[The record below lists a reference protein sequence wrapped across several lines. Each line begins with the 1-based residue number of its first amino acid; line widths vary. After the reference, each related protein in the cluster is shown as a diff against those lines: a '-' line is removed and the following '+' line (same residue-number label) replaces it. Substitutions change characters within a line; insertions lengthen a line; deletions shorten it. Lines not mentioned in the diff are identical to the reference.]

1 MTITAETRLVGL
13 FGYPVG
19 HSLSPAMHNAAFA
32 ALGLNLRYVAF
43 PVPPEH
49 LADAVRALRALSFR
63 GVNVTIPHKVA
74 IVPFLDALDEEAR
87 AIGAVN
93 TVIVEA
99 DGRLVGTNTDG
110 RGYVRSLL
118 EETGVD
124 LAAQRVLIL
133 GAGGAARA
141 VAISL
146 ARCGAP
152 RIAIANRTPEKAA
165 ELAAHVASYADA
177 WAVPPERLADAV
189 REATLLVNTT
199 SVGMVPHADET
210 PLPPEWL
217 HDGLVVSDLV
227 YRPLKTRLLREAEAR
242 GLVTH
247 GGLGMLIHQGALA
260 FERWTG
266 RSAPVALMRD
276 AALRALA
283 AEKEG
288 KDC

>member
-13 FGYPVG
+13 FGYPVS
-19 HSLSPAMHNAAFA
+19 HSLSPAMHNAAFE
-32 ALGLNLRYVAF
+32 ALGLNLRYMAF
-43 PVPPEH
+43 PVPPER
-49 LADAVRALRALSFR
+49 LADAVRALHALSFR

-74 IVPFLDALDEEAR
+74 IVPLLDDLDEEAR
-87 AIGAVN
+87 AVGAVN

-99 DGRLVGTNTDG
+99 DGRLLGTNTDG
-110 RGYVRSLL
+110 RGYVRSLV

-141 VAISL
+141 VAVSL
-146 ARCGAP
+146 ARCGAS
-152 RIAIANRTPEKAA
+152 RIAIANRTPEKAV
-165 ELAAHVASYADA
+165 ELAAHVAPYADA

-199 SVGMVPHADET
+199 SVGMAPCVDET

-217 HDGLVVSDLV
+217 HDGLLVSDLV

-242 GLVTH
+242 GLITH
-247 GGLGMLIHQGALA
+247 GGLGMLVYQGALA

-266 RSAPVALMRD
+266 RAAPVALMRE
-276 AALRALA
+276 AALRALGA
-283 AEKEG
+283 REEG
-288 KDC
+288 NGC